1 MLAIAILLKNC
12 SCKSGK
18 TDTFD
23 LALICYTPQETY
35 HFTSEILAMM
45 MMMVMTMMMTM
56 TMMLSLML
64 TPRISSGR
72 DGLVHK

>member
-23 LALICYTPQETY
+23 LALICYTPQENLSFY
-35 HFTSEILAMM
+35 EWNPCYDDEPGDVDADDDDDDNDDDAEFDVDTS
-45 MMMVMTMMMTM
+45 
-56 TMMLSLML
+56 
-64 TPRISSGR
+64 
-72 DGLVHK
+72 H